1 MLGDLEPLI
10 HEAMAEWQIP
20 GLAIAVVL
28 NDEPILVK
36 TFGQRDVEA
45 GSPVTTETQFVLCS
59 GHQVL
64 HCYRAWHAGG

>member
-36 TFGQRDVEA
+36 AFGQRDVEA
-45 GSPVTTETQFVLCS
+45 GSPVTTGTQFVLCS
-59 GHQVL
+59 VTKSFTATGL
-64 HCYRAWHAGG
+64 GIGG